1 MKISAP
7 CKINLGLDILR
18 RRDDGFH
25 DIETVMCTVKGLADT
40 LTIEPADT
48 TQFQADGITIDC
60 AAEDN
65 LCVRAAKL
73 MQQRYR
79 AGNVSITLDKKVPF
93 GAGLGGGS
101 SDAAA
106 VIVATN
112 QLFDLRLTD
121 QQMCAL
127 AAELG
132 SDTSFFVLGTPQLCT
147 SRGEVMTPFNLD
159 AVSGMWIAIIK
170 PSFGVSTPQAYAGV
184 RPQVPATPLS
194 KRLSQDIST
203 WREVITNDFERT
215 VFALHPSL
223 AEIKQKLYDA
233 GAIYASMSGSGSAM
247 FGLFTERP
255 TFNIEGDDLF
265 VFVGQL

>member
-73 MQQRYR
+73 MQQRYG
-79 AGNVSITLDKKVPF
+79 AGNVAITLDKKVPF

-112 QLFDLRLTD
+112 QLFDLGLTD

-132 SDTSFFVLGTPQLCT
+132 SDTSFFILGTPQLCT
-147 SRGEVMTPFNLD
+147 SRGEVMMPFDLD
-159 AVSGMWIAIIK
+159 AISGMWIAIIK

-184 RPQVPATPLS
+184 RPQVPTTPLA

-215 VFALHPSL
+215 VFAQHPSL

>member
-1 MKISAP
+1 A
-7 CKINLGLDILR
+7 
-18 RRDDGFH
+18 
-25 DIETVMCTVKGLADT
+25 
-40 LTIEPADT
+40 
-48 TQFQADGITIDC
+48 
-60 AAEDN
+60 
-65 LCVRAAKL
+65 
-73 MQQRYR
+73 
-79 AGNVSITLDKKVPF
+79 ITLDKKVPF

-112 QLFDLRLTD
+112 QLFDLGLTE

-147 SRGEVMTPFNLD
+147 SRGEVMTPFDLD
-159 AVSGMWIAIIK
+159 AISEMWIAIIK
-170 PSFGVSTPQAYAGV
+170 PSFGVSTPRAYAGV
-184 RPQVPATPLS
+184 RPQVPATPLTE
-194 KRLSQDIST
+194 RLSQDIST